1 MKLVYDLKQSEREIF
16 EKIGSYKG
24 RNFKNQKEN
33 FIIHGENFEAL
44 SVLLNNGYKSKI
56 DLIYIDPPFS
66 TSNDF
71 IISSE
76 RTSTISIPKNGIIA
90 YSDKLVGEEY
100 IEFIRERL
108 ILLRE
113 LLSDSGSIYLHID
126 YKIGHYIKIIMDE
139 VFGEKNFINDI
150 TRIKGNPKNFKR
162 KAYGNQ
168 KDLVLY
174 YAKNKGNHIFN
185 HITEPLEEEEIV
197 RRFNKIDSN
206 GRKYNTIPLHAPGES
221 QGETGGEFLGILPP
235 EGRHWRTSPKILE
248 ELNEEG
254 LIEWSKNGVPRLK
267 KFADEHKGKKIQD
280 IWTDFKDPQY
290 PEYPTQKN
298 SDMLDM
304 IIQQSSLEKSIVLD
318 CFCGSGS
325 TLSAA
330 EKFNR
335 NFIGIDES
343 QIAIDVATKRLNNF
357 ELISLFENNS
367 KLFKKDYDVQLSFD
381 LPR

>member
-1 MKLVYDLKQSEREIF
+1 MKLTYDLKQSE
-16 EKIGSYKG
+16 EKVLEKVDLYKKHK
-24 RNFKNQKEN
+24 FKNKKEN
-33 FIIHGENFEAL
+33 FIIQGENFEAL
-44 SVLLNNGYKSKI
+44 SILLNNGYKSKI

-71 IISSE
+71 IISDE

-100 IEFIRERL
+100 LEFIRERL

-139 VFGEKNFINDI
+139 VFGENNFINDI

-168 KDLVLY
+168 KDLVLF
-174 YAKNKGNHIFN
+174 YAKNKGKHIFN
-185 HITEPLEEEEIV
+185 DITEPLELEEIEK
-197 RRFNKIDSN
+197 RFNKIDID
-206 GRKYNTIPLHAPGES
+206 GRRYNTIPLHAPEES

-235 EGRHWRTSPKILE
+235 EGRHWRTSPKVLE
-248 ELNEEG
+248 KLNEEG

-280 IWTDFKDPQY
+280 IWLDFKDPQY

-298 SDMLDM
+298 SDMLEM
-304 IIQQSSLEKSIVLD
+304 IIQQSSLKGSIVLD

-325 TLSAA
+325 TLLAA
-330 EKFNR
+330 EKFDR
-335 NFIGIDES
+335 KFIGVDES
-343 QIAIDVATKRLNNF
+343 QIAIDVTTKKLDNF
-357 ELISLFENNS
+357 ELISLSKNNS
-367 KLFKKDYDVQLSFD
+367 KIFKKKYDVQLSLD
-381 LPR
+381 LTK